1 MYGYFGVFN
10 GETLNYDDLL
20 KDNAEFENT
29 YEELILNLDEE
40 HKAIVDEIIDILND
54 KEDFKPKTE
63 ELAAK
68 LFKKYK
74 GDESENND
82 QIFNLTLLD
91 AVTNRSYGNSLF
103 PIKRNTIIKND
114 KSGVFIP
121 ICTKNVFLKYYSKK
135 FTDVMFWK
143 EEDAKA
149 YQENIEQVLS
159 FYLPKAQ

>member
-1 MYGYFGVFN
+1 MLCSYCRRVVN
-10 GETLNYDDLL
+10 NKITNLDIN
-20 KDNAEFENT
+20 
-29 YEELILNLDEE
+29 ILNITFN
-40 HKAIVDEIIDILND
+40 KRRIIKWNIH
-54 KEDFKPKTE
+54 
-63 ELAAK
+63 
-68 LFKKYK
+68 
-74 GDESENND
+74 S
-82 QIFNLTLLD
+82 I
-91 AVTNRSYGNSLF
+91 TN
-103 PIKRNTIIKND
+103 IKRNTIIKND

>member
-1 MYGYFGVFN
+1 M
-10 GETLNYDDLL
+10 
-20 KDNAEFENT
+20 
-29 YEELILNLDEE
+29 
-40 HKAIVDEIIDILND
+40 DEIIDILND